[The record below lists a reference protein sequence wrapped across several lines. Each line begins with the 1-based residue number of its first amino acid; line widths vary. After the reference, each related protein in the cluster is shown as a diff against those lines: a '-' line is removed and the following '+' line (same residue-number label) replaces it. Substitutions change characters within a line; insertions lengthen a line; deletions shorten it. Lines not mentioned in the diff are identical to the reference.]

1 MYEQRIRNLFKD
13 SLRSNKRQSRALHK
27 AWITLNTDLIHE
39 FMGKPKDLLKQQEIS
54 FDNHQSG
61 KPAEW
66 DDDLHFHKKMTVGG
80 PRGSKVAVSGV
91 IHVKKNRG
99 IGVTYD
105 KGKSHPKIKD
115 KKERELYEKRI
126 KEEISEAIEKNEEEA
141 RPFLKRVMDEIDSL
155 SKGQDLKEVTR
166 RKIEAF
172 DNIMDAL
179 GISARKKITLRNKNQ
194 DLLSLYVEA
203 PSEAYAFD
211 GLHFLINRY
220 SRSYNYYNLPFC
232 TLTFI
237 TYSDGKFTLGE
248 LTPYSFMRLK
258 TSGYRLTNGA
268 ILRALETGEI
278 IEPNMQQ

>member
-1 MYEQRIRNLFKD
+1 ME
-13 SLRSNKRQSRALHK
+13 
-27 AWITLNTDLIHE
+27 TDLKHE

-54 FDNHQSG
+54 FDNHQPG

-80 PRGSKVAVSGV
+80 LRGSKVAVSGV

-105 KGKSHPKIKD
+105 NGKSHPKIKN
-115 KKERELYEKRI
+115 KKEQELYEKRI

-155 SKGQDLKEVTR
+155 SKGQNSMEVTR
-166 RKIEAF
+166 RKSEAY

-179 GISARKKITLRNKNQ
+179 GISAQKKITLRNKNQ

-203 PSEAYAFD
+203 PSEAHAFD

-220 SRSYNYYNLPFC
+220 SKSYYYYDLPFC
-232 TLTFI
+232 SLTFI
-237 TYSDGKFTLGE
+237 TYNDGKFTLGE
-248 LTPYSFMRLK
+248 LTPYSFMKLK

-268 ILRALETGEI
+268 VMRALETGEI
-278 IEPNMQQ
+278 IEPNMEK

>member
-1 MYEQRIRNLFKD
+1 
-13 SLRSNKRQSRALHK
+13 
-27 AWITLNTDLIHE
+27 
-39 FMGKPKDLLKQQEIS
+39 MGKPKDLLKQQEIS

-80 PRGSKVAVSGV
+80 PWGRKTAVSGV

-126 KEEISEAIEKNEEEA
+126 KEEISSAIEKNEDEA

-155 SKGQDLKEVTR
+155 SKGQDPKEITR
-166 RKIEAF
+166 RKNEAY

-179 GISARKKITLRNKNQ
+179 GVSAQKKITLRNRNQ
-194 DLLSLYVEA
+194 DLLSLYIEG
-203 PSEAYAFD
+203 PSERGAYDVLQFIV
-211 GLHFLINRY
+211 GRY
-220 SRSYNYYNLPFC
+220 NRSYYYTCMPGYTVN
-232 TLTFI
+232 FI
-237 TYSDGKFTLGE
+237 TYTDGKFTMGE
-248 LTPYSFMRLK
+248 LTPYSFTRLK
-258 TSGYRLTNGA
+258 TSGYRLTKLA
-268 ILRALETGEI
+268 IRQAWEMDTI
-278 IEPNMQQ
+278 IEPYYIKQKHVKNRNEDNST

>member
-1 MYEQRIRNLFKD
+1 
-13 SLRSNKRQSRALHK
+13 
-27 AWITLNTDLIHE
+27 
-39 FMGKPKDLLKQQEIS
+39 MGKTKDLLKKQEIS

-66 DDDLHFHKKMTVGG
+66 EDNLHFHKKMTVGG
-80 PRGSKVAVSGV
+80 PKGSKVAVSGV

-126 KEEISEAIEKNEEEA
+126 KEEINEAIERNEEEA

-155 SKGQDLKEVTR
+155 SKGNDLKEVTR
-166 RKIEAF
+166 RKCEAY

-179 GISARKKITLRNKNQ
+179 GISAQKKITLRNKNQ

-203 PSEAYAFD
+203 PSEAQAFD
-211 GLHFLINRY
+211 GLHFLIDRY
-220 SRSYNYYNLPFC
+220 SRDYYYHSLPSCRLNFV
-232 TLTFI
+232 
-237 TYSDGKFTLGE
+237 TYSDGKLTLGE
-248 LTPYSFMRLK
+248 LTPYSFIRLK
-258 TSGYRLTNGA
+258 TSGYKLMTRE
-268 ILRALETGEI
+268 IIRVWETGEI
-278 IEPNMQQ
+278 IEPNMKK